1 MGKTSGGDRQN
12 LGAVVT
18 MSVLRNIA
26 DGVRSLFRRN
36 QADHEL
42 DQELHEFLEM
52 ATEEKIKQG
61 MNRQEALREV
71 RLERGSL
78 QVTREIVRSAGWE
91 SLVET
96 FWQDLR
102 FGLRTLRKNR
112 GFTAVA
118 VLTLALGI
126 GATTAIFSLVE
137 GVLLRPLPFRDADRL
152 VLLGEHLG
160 GRPGMSVR
168 ASEITTYTSAAQ
180 AFSSLGG
187 YITASFELSGGAQPE
202 QIDAARLNS
211 EMFPTLGVEP
221 ILGRAFTRQEDD
233 ARQPLAVISYALWND
248 RFHRDPH
255 VLGNSIVLDRK
266 PYSVIG
272 VMPQSFEFPLG
283 SGGLHRTQLWVPL
296 SLTPDELSD
305 QHSGF
310 WGYQMIA
317 RLKDGVSLRQATQ
330 DADRVAQQ
338 IMRDFPP
345 SMSAIHIQ
353 GDARPLRED
362 LVADVRPV
370 LQMLFLAVAVVLLI
384 ACVNVSG
391 LLLVRAIRQR
401 REYAVR
407 LVIGASPGRIIRE
420 AAVQGLLLSIIAGL
434 LGLALAATAIRSTLH
449 LLPDSMPRMNS
460 VSINPVVAAFALIV
474 AISSGVLCSLAPAF
488 AALRTNSIESL
499 KEGAHTGS
507 GSASHARVRSALVV
521 SEVAIALVLLTVSGV
536 FLRSLQKM
544 QAVDPGFRADH
555 AVIAGYELPLAQY
568 PVERSVR
575 SFNRAVVD
583 KLSSQPGVI
592 AVAIS
597 NAVAASD
604 VSPQSA
610 FTVEG
615 VSAENWKLKFAAFTS
630 VYGDYF
636 GALGIPLLEGRTF
649 TGHDNS
655 SSPLVVIVSQ
665 SMAKDC
671 WPGQNAIGK
680 RMHVG
685 NPRKPLPWATV
696 IGVVADTKMPRDA
709 PSVDQ
714 WYTPMDQPAT
724 LYGAG
729 TPGNLSGP
737 PSGYITMRSALDPRD
752 MSHTL
757 RSAIA
762 EIDPLLAL
770 QDVQPVT
777 EAVSAIEAP
786 RHFIT
791 GLITVFA
798 VVAFLLAITG
808 IYAVMAF
815 SASQRGQEIAIR
827 ITLGAQRIGIAK
839 LVLVSGAK
847 LALLG
852 CALGVLGSLAVSRLI
867 SSFLFDVSATDPLI
881 YMTCVLIMTS
891 VALLAS
897 ILPAARAACAHPMD
911 ALRSA

>member
-1 MGKTSGGDRQN
+1 
-12 LGAVVT
+12 
-18 MSVLRNIA
+18 MSLLRNIA
-26 DGVRSLFRRN
+26 SGLRSLFRKQQDN
-36 QADHEL
+36 GQLDEEL
-42 DQELHEFLEM
+42 NGFLEM
-52 ATEEKIKQG
+52 AAEEK
-61 MNRQEALREV
+61 QEMSRKDALRAV
-71 RLERGSL
+71 PLERGS
-78 QVTREIVRSAGWE
+78 VEVSKEAVRDAGWE
-91 SLVET
+91 SFVET
-96 FWQDLR
+96 LWEDLR
-102 FGLRTLRKNR
+102 YSLRILRKNP

-126 GATTAIFSLVE
+126 GAATAIFSLVE
-137 GVLLRPLPFRDADRL
+137 GVLLRPLPFQDADRL
-152 VLLGEHLG
+152 VLLGDHLG
-160 GRPGMSVR
+160 GRPGMSVPAR
-168 ASEITTYTSAAQ
+168 EIATYTSAAQ
-180 AFSSLGG
+180 TFSSLGG

-211 EMFPTLGVEP
+211 RMFPTLGVEP
-221 ILGRAFTRQEDD
+221 ILGRVFTQQEDN
-233 ARQPLAVISYALWND
+233 ARQPVAVISYALWSD
-248 RFHRDPH
+248 RFHRDRH
-255 VLGNSIVLDRK
+255 VLGSSIVLDRK

-272 VMPQSFEFPLG
+272 VMPRSFEFPLG
-283 SGGLHRTQLWVPL
+283 FGRLYRAQLWVPL

-310 WGYQMIA
+310 WGYHMIA
-317 RLKDGVSLRQATQ
+317 RLKDGVSLPQAAQ

-338 IMRDFPP
+338 IMRDLPP

-353 GDARPLRED
+353 GDVRPLRETV
-362 LVADVRPV
+362 VADVRPV
-370 LQMLFLAVAVVLLI
+370 LQTLFLAVAVVLLI
-384 ACVNVSG
+384 ACVNVSS

-407 LVIGASPGRIIRE
+407 IAIGASPARIIRE
-420 AAVQGLLLSIIAGL
+420 SAAQGLLLSMVAGL
-434 LGLALAATAIRSTLH
+434 LGLTLAAIAIRTTLH
-449 LLPDSMPRMNS
+449 LLPDSMPRIDS
-460 VSINPVVAAFALIV
+460 VSINPIVATFALFV
-474 AISSGVLCSLAPAF
+474 AIASGLLCSLAPAF

-507 GSASHARVRSALVV
+507 GTASHARLRSALVV

-555 AVIAGYELPLAQY
+555 AVIAGYQLPLAQY
-568 PVERSVR
+568 PTEASVGV
-575 SFNRAVVD
+575 FNRAVVD
-583 KLSSQPGVI
+583 KLSSKPGVI

-615 VSAENWKLKFAAFTS
+615 VSSENWKLKFAAFTS
-630 VYGDYF
+630 VYGGYF
-636 GALGIPLLEGRTF
+636 AALGIPLLEGRTF
-649 TGHDNS
+649 TRHDNS

-671 WPGQNAIGK
+671 WPRQNAIGK

-685 NPRKPLPWATV
+685 NPQKALPWATV
-696 IGVVADTKMPRDA
+696 IGVVADTKMPRDV

-724 LYGAG
+724 LYGSG
-729 TPGNLSGP
+729 TPGNVSRP
-737 PSGYITMRSALDPRD
+737 PSGYITMRSAPDPQD
-752 MSHTL
+752 MIQTL

-777 EAVSAIEAP
+777 DAVSAIEAP
-786 RHFIT
+786 RHFNT
-791 GLITVFA
+791 DLITVFA
-798 VVAFLLAITG
+798 TVALLLAITG

-815 SASQRGQEIAIR
+815 SVSQRTQEIAIR

-867 SSFLFDVSATDPLI
+867 NSFLFGVSATDPLI
-881 YMTCVLIMTS
+881 YMTCVLVMTTM
-891 VALLAS
+891 ALLAS
-897 ILPAARAACAHPMD
+897 ILPAARAASAHPMD
-911 ALRSA
+911 ALRSS

>member
-1 MGKTSGGDRQN
+1 
-12 LGAVVT
+12 
-18 MSVLRNIA
+18 
-26 DGVRSLFRRN
+26 
-36 QADHEL
+36 L
-42 DQELHEFLEM
+42 DQELHAYLEM
-52 ATEEKIKQG
+52 AADEKIKQG
-61 MNRQEALREV
+61 MSRKDAVRAV
-71 RLERGSL
+71 RLEEGN
-78 QVTREIVRSAGWE
+78 VDITKEIVRAAGWE
-91 SLVET
+91 SFVET
-96 FWQDLR
+96 LWEDLR
-102 FGLRTLRKNR
+102 YSLRMLRKNP
-112 GFTAVA
+112 GFTVVA
-118 VLTLALGI
+118 VLTLAVGI

-137 GVLLRPLPFRDADRL
+137 GVLLRPLPFQDADRL
-152 VLLGEHLG
+152 VLLGDHLG

-168 ASEITTYTSAAQ
+168 AREIATYTSAAQ
-180 AFSSLGG
+180 TFSSLGG

-202 QIDAARLNS
+202 QIDAVRLNS
-211 EMFPTLGVEP
+211 RMFPTLGVEP
-221 ILGRAFTRQEDD
+221 ILGRVFTQQEDD
-233 ARQPLAVISYALWND
+233 ARQPVAVISYALWSD
-248 RFHRDPH
+248 RFHRDRY
-255 VLGNSIVLDRK
+255 VLGSSIVLDRK

-272 VMPQSFEFPLG
+272 VMPRSFEFPLG
-283 SGGLHRTQLWVPL
+283 FGRLYRAQLWVPL

-310 WGYQMIA
+310 WGYHMIA
-317 RLKDGVSLRQATQ
+317 RLKDGVSLPQAAQ

-338 IMRDFPP
+338 IMRDLPA

-353 GDARPLRED
+353 GDVRPLRETV
-362 LVADVRPV
+362 VADVRPV
-370 LQMLFLAVAVVLLI
+370 LQTLFLAVAVVLLI
-384 ACVNVSG
+384 ACVNVSS

-407 LVIGASPGRIIRE
+407 IAIGASPARIIRE
-420 AAVQGLLLSIIAGL
+420 SAAQGLLLSMVAGL
-434 LGLALAATAIRSTLH
+434 LGLTLAAIAIRTTLH
-449 LLPDSMPRMNS
+449 LLPDSMPRIDS
-460 VSINPVVAAFALIV
+460 VSINPIVATFALFV
-474 AISSGVLCSLAPAF
+474 AIASGLLCSLAPTF

-507 GSASHARVRSALVV
+507 GAASHARLRSALVV

-555 AVIAGYELPLAQY
+555 AVIAGYQLPLAQY
-568 PVERSVR
+568 PTEASVGV
-575 SFNRAVVD
+575 FNRAVVD
-583 KLSSQPGVI
+583 KLSSKPGVI

-615 VSAENWKLKFAAFTS
+615 VSSENWKLKFAAFTS

-636 GALGIPLLEGRTF
+636 AALGIPLLEGRTF
-649 TGHDNS
+649 TRHDNS
-655 SSPLVVIVSQ
+655 ISPLVVIVSQ

-671 WPGQNAIGK
+671 WPRQNAIGK

-685 NPRKPLPWATV
+685 NPQKPLPWATV
-696 IGVVADTKMPRDA
+696 IGVVADTKMPRDV

-724 LYGAG
+724 LYGSG

-737 PSGYITMRSALDPRD
+737 PSGYITMRSALDLQD
-752 MSHTL
+752 MIQTL

-777 EAVSAIEAP
+777 DAVSAIEAP
-786 RHFIT
+786 RHFNT
-791 GLITVFA
+791 DLITVFA
-798 VVAFLLAITG
+798 TVALLLAITG

-815 SASQRGQEIAIR
+815 SVSQRTQEIAIR
-827 ITLGAQRIGIAK
+827 ITLGAQRVGIAK

-867 SSFLFDVSATDPLI
+867 NSFLFGVSATDPLI
-881 YMTCVLIMTS
+881 YMTCVLVMTTM
-891 VALLAS
+891 ALLAS
-897 ILPAARAACAHPMD
+897 ILPAARAASAHPMD
-911 ALRSA
+911 ALRSS

>member
-1 MGKTSGGDRQN
+1 MSLLRSIVSG
-12 LGAVVT
+12 L
-18 MSVLRNIA
+18 
-26 DGVRSLFRRN
+26 RSLFRKQQVDR
-36 QADHEL
+36 EL
-42 DQELHEFLEM
+42 DQELHAYLEM
-52 ATEEKIKQG
+52 AADEKIKQG
-61 MNRQEALREV
+61 MSRKDAVRAV
-71 RLERGSL
+71 RLERGS
-78 QVTREIVRSAGWE
+78 VEVSKEAVRDAGWE
-91 SLVET
+91 SFVET
-96 FWQDLR
+96 LWEDLR
-102 FGLRTLRKNR
+102 YSLRMLRKNP
-112 GFTAVA
+112 GFTVVA
-118 VLTLALGI
+118 VLTLAVGV

-137 GVLLRPLPFRDADRL
+137 GVLLRPLPFQDADRL
-152 VLLGEHLG
+152 VLLGDHLG

-168 ASEITTYTSAAQ
+168 AREIATYTSAAQ
-180 AFSSLGG
+180 TFSSLGG

-202 QIDAARLNS
+202 QIDAVRLNS
-211 EMFPTLGVEP
+211 RMFPTLGVEP
-221 ILGRAFTRQEDD
+221 ILGRVFTQQEDD
-233 ARQPLAVISYALWND
+233 ARQPVAVISYALWSD
-248 RFHRDPH
+248 RFHRDRY
-255 VLGNSIVLDRK
+255 VLGSSIVLDRK

-272 VMPQSFEFPLG
+272 VMPRSFEFPLG
-283 SGGLHRTQLWVPL
+283 FGRLYRAQLWVPL

-310 WGYQMIA
+310 WGYHMIA
-317 RLKDGVSLRQATQ
+317 HLKDGVSLPQAAQ

-338 IMRDFPP
+338 IMRDLPA

-353 GDARPLRED
+353 GDVRPLRETV
-362 LVADVRPV
+362 VADVRPV
-370 LQMLFLAVAVVLLI
+370 LQTLFLAVAVVLLI
-384 ACVNVSG
+384 ACVNVSS

-407 LVIGASPGRIIRE
+407 IAIGASPARIIRE
-420 AAVQGLLLSIIAGL
+420 SAAQGLLLSMVAGL
-434 LGLALAATAIRSTLH
+434 LGLTLAAIAIRTTLH
-449 LLPDSMPRMNS
+449 LLPDSMPRIDS
-460 VSINPVVAAFALIV
+460 VSINPIVATFALFV
-474 AISSGVLCSLAPAF
+474 AIASGLLCSLAPAF

-507 GSASHARVRSALVV
+507 GAASHARLRSALVV

-555 AVIAGYELPLAQY
+555 AVIAGYQLPLAQY
-568 PVERSVR
+568 PTEASVGV
-575 SFNRAVVD
+575 FNRAVVD
-583 KLSSQPGVI
+583 KLSSKPGVI

-615 VSAENWKLKFAAFTS
+615 VSSENWKLKFAAFTS

-636 GALGIPLLEGRTF
+636 AALGIPLLEGRTF
-649 TGHDNS
+649 TRHDNS

-671 WPGQNAIGK
+671 WPRQNAIGK

-685 NPRKPLPWATV
+685 NPQKPLPWATV
-696 IGVVADTKMPRDA
+696 IGVVADTKMPRDV

-724 LYGAG
+724 LYGSG

-737 PSGYITMRSALDPRD
+737 PSGYITMRSALDPQD
-752 MSHTL
+752 MIQTL

-777 EAVSAIEAP
+777 DAVSAIEAP
-786 RHFIT
+786 RHFNT
-791 GLITVFA
+791 DLITVFA
-798 VVAFLLAITG
+798 TVALLLAITG

-815 SASQRGQEIAIR
+815 SVSQRTQEIAIR

-867 SSFLFDVSATDPLI
+867 NSFLFGVSATDPLI
-881 YMTCVLIMTS
+881 YMTCVLVMTTM
-891 VALLAS
+891 ALLAS
-897 ILPAARAACAHPMD
+897 ILPAARAASAHPMD
-911 ALRSA
+911 ALRSS